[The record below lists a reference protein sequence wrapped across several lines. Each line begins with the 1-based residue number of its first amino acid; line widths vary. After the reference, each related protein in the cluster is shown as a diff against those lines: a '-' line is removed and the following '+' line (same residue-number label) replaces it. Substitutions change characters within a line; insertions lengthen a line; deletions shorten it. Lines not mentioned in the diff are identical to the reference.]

1 MPHRRAVHFVSGLP
15 RAGSTLLSALLSQNP
30 ALVTSGRSSPVAP
43 MMLRVAS
50 LMAEGDY
57 ASDFDAARRD
67 RILHRILDG
76 YYAGLDQPGS
86 SRANSLH
93 ANVLHADTCDESHSP
108 RHNSSSCANGHGD
121 NGHGDNR
128 DRDNRIVIDTH
139 RDWCARM
146 GLIDAV
152 FPDAKVI
159 CCVRDPV
166 WILDSLERLIVR
178 DPVLSSR
185 LVPLSCRAT
194 QHDRIEHM
202 LSQDGVFGYAW
213 RVLNE
218 AFHGPFAHRLILVDY
233 DYLARYPVATLD
245 TLTRVLGLPKHP
257 YDPHSIKTPDCATF
271 DRNLATP
278 ELHRLRPSVALETRR
293 SILPPAIRDKLAGTA
308 FWRFSQ
314 ATESDALVLC

>member
-1 MPHRRAVHFVSGLP
+1 MPHRRAVHFISGLP
-15 RAGSTLLSALLSQNP
+15 RAGSTLLSALLTQNP
-30 ALVTSGRSSPVAP
+30 GLVTSGRSSPVAP
-43 MMLRVAS
+43 MMLRIAS

-76 YYAGLDQPGS
+76 YYAGLDPSGS
-86 SRANSLH
+86 THTETRDKRACESRPEDH
-93 ANVLHADTCDESHSP
+93 RT
-108 RHNSSSCANGHGD
+108 
-121 NGHGDNR
+121 
-128 DRDNRIVIDTH
+128 RDNRIVIDTH

-185 LVPLSCRAT
+185 LVPLSCHAT

-202 LSQDGVFGYAW
+202 LSQDGIFGYAW

-218 AFHGPFAHRLILVDY
+218 AFHGPFAHRLVLVDY

-245 TLTRVLGLPKHP
+245 TLTRVLDLPKHP

-278 ELHRLRPSVALETRR
+278 GLHRLRPSVALEARR
-293 SILPPAIRDKLAGTA
+293 SILPPVIRDKLAGTA
-308 FWRFSQ
+308 FWRHSQ
-314 ATESDALVLC
+314 ATESGALVLC